1 MRKKRVLFLT
11 DYAGAFTGFG
21 KQCKLLLTYLYKTDK
36 YEILNAAQGLSKRGA
51 HEHKYPWKTIGVLPE
66 DPQKI
71 QQINQDPNFARVAA
85 YGNLEMTNIVK
96 DFKPDVIFSI
106 NDTWGSQFVID
117 LPFFNK
123 IPTVCWNTFDSLP
136 LLPDTIEK
144 APKIKYYWTWSDF
157 ARKELHKHNFDH
169 VKNQYPLV
177 NTNNFYKLTD
187 SKIAEVKNRF
197 GLPQDAFIIGFVFRN
212 QLRKLINTQI
222 EAYSLFKKH
231 NPEVKNTFLYTHTH
245 YGEGWDIHRLCQ
257 QYGVDPREVLCTYI
271 CKETLQYFIAP
282 FHGQDLENPVT
293 KRRTLITANVG
304 LGVSDEQLNE
314 IYNIMSLY
322 SHPATSGACEL
333 PCVEAA
339 LTEKIITT
347 APYSFGEDIIENNKG
362 SLPMKFT
369 FYTEHG
375 TQFLKSQP
383 SPYELSKIFK
393 KVYEMKPQLK
403 SKMEQDS
410 RTWALENY
418 GIEVN
423 GRKIENF
430 IDGFE
435 ILKDDA
441 FEFKT
446 EISKKQNPLAVVEGN
461 PDNKLWVKSLYK
473 LILDTEVTDQDE
485 GLTHWLQRLE
495 QNVQKEQIEN
505 YFREV
510 AKQELEKQNAQT
522 TEIKDLF
529 NDFPNYKKV
538 LVVQPESIGD
548 IFLVTSLL
556 ESLRDR
562 YESNKYKIYFATKP
576 EYQDLIYGNP
586 FVDKWI
592 PYHPIMDNLIIMEGG
607 MGQEGICDIVYN
619 PYFST
624 QRLLSYMHN
633 GEDKIDLELE

>member
-21 KQCKLLLTYLYKTDK
+21 KNCKLLLTYLYKTDK
-36 YEILNAAQGLSKRGA
+36 YEILNAAQGLPKHGS
-51 HEHKYPWKTIGVLPE
+51 HEHKFPWRTIGVLPD

-71 QQINQDPNFARVAA
+71 QQINQDPNLARTAA

-96 DFKPDVIFSI
+96 DFKPDVIFSV
-106 NDTWGSQFVID
+106 NDTWGSQFVVD

-144 APKIKYYWTWSDF
+144 APKIKHYWTWSDF
-157 ARKELHKHNFDH
+157 ARKELHKHNFNH

-187 SKIAEVKNRF
+187 SKIGEVKNRF

-257 QYGVDPREVLCTYI
+257 QYGVDPKEVLCTYV
-271 CKETLQYFIAP
+271 CKETRQYFIAP
-282 FHGQDLENPVT
+282 FHGQDIENPVI
-293 KRRTLITANVG
+293 KRKTLVTANVG

-314 IYNIMSLY
+314 IYNIFSLY

-339 LTEKIITT
+339 LTEKIVTT
-347 APYSFGEDIIENNKG
+347 APYSFGEDIVENNKG
-362 SLPMKFT
+362 SIAMKFT

-383 SPYELSKIFK
+383 SAYELSKIFK
-393 KVYEMKPQLK
+393 KVYEMKPNTKHQ
-403 SKMEQDS
+403 MEKDS
-410 RTWALENY
+410 RKWALENY
-418 GIEVN
+418 SIEVN
-423 GRKIENF
+423 GSKFEEF
-430 IDGFE
+430 IDSQN
-435 ILKDDA
+435 ILDDST
-441 FEFKT
+441 FIFDT
-446 EISKKQNPLAVVEGN
+446 ESKNKPNPEAVIA
-461 PDNKLWVKSLYK
+461 PDSDERTWVKSLYK
-473 LILDTEVTDQDE
+473 LILDREVSDQDE
-485 GLTHWLQRLE
+485 GLTHWLQKLE
-495 QNVQKEQIEN
+495 QKVPKEQIEN
-505 YFREV
+505 YFRQV
-510 AKQELEKQNAQT
+510 AQEELGKQNNKT
-522 TEIKDLF
+522 LEIKDLF
-529 NDFPNYKKV
+529 NSYPDYKKV
-538 LVVQPESIGD
+538 LIVQPESIGD
-548 IFLVTSLL
+548 VFLVTSLL
-556 ESLRDR
+556 ESIRDR
-562 YESNKYKIYFATKP
+562 YPSNKYKIYFATKP

-586 FVDKWI
+586 FVDQWV
-592 PYHPIMDNLIIMEGG
+592 PYHPIMDNLIVMEGG
-607 MGQEGICDIVYN
+607 MGQDGICDIVYN

-633 GEDKIDLELE
+633 GEDKIDLELQ

>member
-21 KQCKLLLTYLYKTDK
+21 KNCKLLLTYLYKTGK
-36 YEILNAAQGLSKRGA
+36 YEILNAAQGLPKHGA
-51 HEHKYPWKTIGVLPE
+51 HEHKFPWRTIGVLPD

-71 QQINQDPNFARVAA
+71 QQINQDPNLARTAA

-96 DFKPDVIFSI
+96 DFKPDVIFSV
-106 NDTWGSQFVID
+106 NDTWGSQFVVD

-144 APKIKYYWTWSDF
+144 APKINHYWTWSDF
-157 ARKELHKHNFDH
+157 ARKELHKHNFNH

-177 NTNNFYKLTD
+177 NTNNFYKLPA

-257 QYGVDPREVLCTYI
+257 QYGVDPKEVLCTYV
-271 CKETLQYFIAP
+271 CNETRQYFIAP
-282 FHGQDLENPVT
+282 FHGQDIENPVI
-293 KRRTLITANVG
+293 KRKTLVTANVG

-314 IYNIMSLY
+314 IYNIFSLY

-339 LTEKIITT
+339 LTEKIVTT
-347 APYSFGEDIIENNKG
+347 APYSFGEDIVENNKG
-362 SLPMKFT
+362 SIAMKFT

-383 SPYELSKIFK
+383 SAYELSKIFK
-393 KVYEMKPQLK
+393 KVYEMKPNTRHQ
-403 SKMEQDS
+403 MEKDS
-410 RTWALENY
+410 RKWAVENY
-418 GIEVN
+418 SIEIN
-423 GRKIENF
+423 GSKFEEF
-430 IDGFE
+430 IDSQGV
-435 ILKDDA
+435 LDDST
-441 FEFKT
+441 FIFNT
-446 EISKKQNPLAVVEGN
+446 ENKNKPNPEAVIASDSDERI
-461 PDNKLWVKSLYK
+461 WVKSLYK
-473 LILDTEVTDQDE
+473 LILDTEVSDQDE
-485 GLTHWLQRLE
+485 GLIHWLQKLE
-495 QNVQKEQIEN
+495 QKVPKEQIEN
-505 YFREV
+505 YFRQV
-510 AKQELEKQNAQT
+510 AQQELGKENNKT
-522 TEIKDLF
+522 LEIKDLF
-529 NDFPNYKKV
+529 NSYPDHKKV
-538 LVVQPESIGD
+538 LIVQPESIGD
-548 IFLVTSLL
+548 VFLVTSLL
-556 ESLRDR
+556 ESIRDR
-562 YESNKYKIYFATKP
+562 YPSNKYKIYFATKP

-586 FVDKWI
+586 FVDQWV
-592 PYHPIMDNLIIMEGG
+592 PYHPIMDNLIVMEGG
-607 MGQEGICDIVYN
+607 MGQSRICDIVYN

-633 GEDKIDLELE
+633 GEDKIDLELK

>member
-21 KQCKLLLTYLYKTDK
+21 KQCKLLLTYLYKTGK
-36 YEILNAAQGLSKRGA
+36 YEILNAAQGVAKRGA
-51 HEHKYPWKTIGVLPE
+51 HEHKFPWKTLGVLPE

-71 QQINQDPNFARVAA
+71 QQINQDPNLARIAS
-85 YGNLEMTNIVK
+85 YGSLEMTSIVK
-96 DFKPDVIFSI
+96 DFKPDIIFSV
-106 NDTWGSQFVID
+106 NDTWGSQFVTD
-117 LPFFNK
+117 LTFFDK

-157 ARKELHKHNFDH
+157 AKKELHKHNFNH

-177 NTNNFYKLTD
+177 NTNNFYKLPE
-187 SKIAEVKNRF
+187 SKITEIKQRF

-231 NPEVKNTFLYTHTH
+231 NPEIKNTFLYTHTH

-257 QYGVDPREVLCTYI
+257 QYSVDPREVLCTYV
-271 CKETLQYFIAP
+271 CKETRQYFIAP
-282 FHGQDLENPVT
+282 FHGQDLENPIT
-293 KRRTLITANVG
+293 KRKTLVTANVG

-362 SLPMKFT
+362 SIPMKFT

-383 SPYELSKIFK
+383 SAYELSKIFK
-393 KVYEMKPQLK
+393 KVFEMKPQAR

-410 RTWALENY
+410 RKWALENY
-418 GIEVN
+418 GIGVN
-423 GRKIENF
+423 GKKIEEF
-430 IDGFE
+430 IDEFE
-435 ILKDDA
+435 ILDDSV
-441 FEFKT
+441 FEF
-446 EISKKQNPLAVVEGN
+446 ESEPSKKQNPFAIIEDN
-461 PDNKLWVKSLYK
+461 TDNKLWVKSLYK
-473 LILDTEVTDQDE
+473 LILDADVTDQDE
-485 GLTHWLQRLE
+485 GLIHWLQRLE
-495 QNVQKEQIEN
+495 QNISKEQIEN

-510 AKQELEKQNAQT
+510 AKQEVEKQSVKT
-522 TEIKDLF
+522 VEIKDLF
-529 NDFPNYKKV
+529 NEFKDYKKV
-538 LVVQPESIGD
+538 LIVQPESIGD

-556 ESLRDR
+556 ESLRSR
-562 YESNKYKIYFATKP
+562 YPSNKYKIYFATKP
-576 EYQDLIYGNP
+576 EYQDIINGNP
-586 FVDKWI
+586 FVDKWV
-592 PYHPIMDNLIIMEGG
+592 PYHPIMDNIIIMEGG
-607 MGQEGICDIVYN
+607 MGQNGICDIVYS
-619 PYFST
+619 PYFAT

-633 GEDKIDLELE
+633 GEDKIDLELK

>member
-36 YEILNAAQGLSKRGA
+36 YEILNAAQGLPKHGA
-51 HEHKYPWKTIGVLPE
+51 HEHKFPWKTIGVLPN
-66 DPQKI
+66 DPQQI
-71 QQINQDPNFARVAA
+71 QQINQDPNLARIAA

-106 NDTWGSQFVID
+106 NDTWGSQFVVD
-117 LPFFNK
+117 LPFFEK
-123 IPTVCWNTFDSLP
+123 IPTICWNTFDSLP

-144 APKIKYYWTWSDF
+144 APKIKHYWTWSDF
-157 ARKELHKHNFDH
+157 ARKELHKHNFNH

-177 NTNNFYKLTD
+177 NTNNFYKLPD

-222 EAYSLFKKH
+222 EAYALFKKH

-257 QYGVDPREVLCTYI
+257 QYGVDPKEVLCTYV
-271 CKETLQYFIAP
+271 CKETRQYFIAP
-282 FHGQDLENPVT
+282 FHGQDIENPII
-293 KRRTLITANVG
+293 KRKTLVTANVG

-314 IYNIMSLY
+314 IYNIFSLY

-339 LTEKIITT
+339 LTEKIVTT

-362 SLPMKFT
+362 SIAMKFT

-383 SPYELSKIFK
+383 SSYELSKIFK
-393 KVYEMKPQLK
+393 KVYEMKPLAK
-403 SKMEQDS
+403 HKMEQDS
-410 RTWALENY
+410 RKWALENY

-423 GRKIENF
+423 GKKIEEF
-430 IDGFE
+430 IDTFS
-435 ILKDDA
+435 ILEDSA
-441 FEFKT
+441 FEFKAQD
-446 EISKKQNPLAVVEGN
+446 SKKQNPSAIVE
-461 PDNKLWVKSLYK
+461 DNLDNRIWLKSLYK
-473 LILDTEVTDQDE
+473 LILDMEVTDQDE
-485 GLTHWLQRLE
+485 GLAHWLQKLE
-495 QNVQKEQIEN
+495 QNTPKAQIEN
-505 YFREV
+505 YFRQV
-510 AKQELEKQNAQT
+510 AQQELEKQNNKT
-522 TEIKDLF
+522 IEIKDLF
-529 NDFPNYKKV
+529 NNHPDHKKV
-538 LVVQPESIGD
+538 LIVQPESIGD

-556 ESLRDR
+556 ESVRDR
-562 YESNKYKIYFATKP
+562 YPSNRYKIYFATKP
-576 EYQDLIYGNP
+576 EYQDIIYGNP
-586 FVDKWI
+586 FVDQWV
-592 PYHPIMDNLIIMEGG
+592 PYHPIMDNLIVMEGG
-607 MGQEGICDIVYN
+607 MGQDGICDIVYN

-633 GEDKIDLELE
+633 GEDKIDLELQ